1 MEQSIEQIVKH
12 FKEQYATKIAKPS
25 HKFSTPLLVGK
36 SEMEARLNAAYELNV
51 ERRGGHTDRDAVTKE
66 SIDNVLNWIYDDHR
80 WLFLSG
86 TLGTGKTTMLKA
98 LKTIF
103 PASIYCSA
111 KMVFDEYK
119 RIERLPDVPDNKLLL
134 LDDVGVESPLCKI
147 FGEDRTPITDLLLHR
162 YDWMATTVIATN
174 LSIEELQARYGD
186 RLADRIA
193 EMATA
198 ILYDAP
204 SYRGR

>member
-1 MEQSIEQIVKH
+1 MEQSIEQMVQH
-12 FKEQYATKIAKPS
+12 FKEQYSTKISKPGN
-25 HKFSTPLLVGK
+25 KFSTPLPIDK
-36 SEMEARLNAAYELNV
+36 IEMEARLNAAYQLNV
-51 ERRGGHTDRDAVTKE
+51 EWRGGHIDMDAVTRS
-66 SIDNVLNWIYDDHR
+66 SIDNVLTWIYGSNR

-111 KMVFDEYK
+111 KMIFDEFK

-193 EMATA
+193 EMATG

>member
-1 MEQSIEQIVKH
+1 MEKSIEQMVQY
-12 FKEQYATKIAKPS
+12 FKEQYSTKISKPGQ
-25 HKFSTPLLVGK
+25 KFSAPLDMNK
-36 SEMEARLNAAYELNV
+36 IEMEARLNAAYELNV
-51 ERRGGHTDRDAVTKE
+51 EWRGGQINRDKVTKE
-66 SIDNVLNWIYDDHR
+66 SIESVATWIYDNKR

-86 TLGTGKTTMLKA
+86 ALGTGKTTMLKA
-98 LKTIF
+98 LRTIF

-111 KMVFDEYK
+111 KKIFDEFK
-119 RIERLPDVPDNKLLL
+119 RLEMLPDVSDNKLLL
-134 LDDVGVESPLCKI
+134 LDDLGVEPSICKI
-147 FGEDRTPITDLLLHR
+147 FGEDRSPITDLLLHR

-174 LSIEELQARYGD
+174 LSIDEIQARYGD